1 MDQRV
6 LGQWGS
12 IAVSVLSL
20 LIFVGVVVVALAVKN
35 EQMLLMLVGAAIANA
50 GTAVQFWLGS
60 SASSQKK
67 DETIASHK
75 DGP

>member
-1 MDQRV
+1 MDQKI

-12 IAVSVLSL
+12 IVVSVLSL

-67 DETIASHK
+67 DETIATQK
-75 DGP
+75 